1 VISRA
6 GFRNAAPEHPES
18 PESARRYALGLL
30 ARRDFGS
37 AELINKLT
45 VKGYTAEAAAEAVA
59 ALQEERLLDDARS
72 LEAFVRAHAARGQGP
87 MRIRQELAARGFPAA
102 DIEAALESGPDFV
115 ALCREVRQR
124 KFGAKPPGSWAEKGK
139 QARFLQYRGFSSDHI
154 RLALGQDP
162 EDL

>member
-30 ARRDFGS
+30 VRRDFGS
-37 AELINKLT
+37 AELFNKLT
-45 VKGYTAEAAAEAVA
+45 IKGYTAPAASAAVA

-72 LEAFVRAHAARGQGP
+72 LEAFVRTHAARGQGP
-87 MRIRQELAARGFPAA
+87 MRIRQELTARGFPGG
-102 DIEAALESGPDFV
+102 DIEAALANGADFV

-162 EDL
+162 EDP

>member
-1 VISRA
+1 MISRA

-37 AELINKLT
+37 AELITKLT
-45 VKGYTAEAAAEAVA
+45 VKGYTPEAAAEAVA

-87 MRIRQELAARGFPAA
+87 MRIRQELTGRGFPAA

-124 KFGAKPPGSWAEKGK
+124 KFGARPPGSWAEKGK

-162 EDL
+162 EDP

>member
-1 VISRA
+1 MISRA
-6 GFRNAAPEHPES
+6 GFRNAAPEQPEN

-45 VKGYTAEAAAEAVA
+45 VKGYTAEAATEAVA

-87 MRIRQELAARGFPAA
+87 MRIRQELATR
-102 DIEAALESGPDFV
+102 
-115 ALCREVRQR
+115 
-124 KFGAKPPGSWAEKGK
+124 AKPPGSWAEKGK
-139 QARFLQYRGFSSDHI
+139 QMRFLQYRGFSSDHI

-162 EDL
+162 EDP

>member
-37 AELINKLT
+37 AELMSKLT
-45 VKGYTAEAAAEAVA
+45 AKGYTAEAAAEAVA

-72 LEAFVRAHAARGQGP
+72 LEVFVRAHAARGQGP
-87 MRIRQELAARGFPAA
+87 MRIRQELTARGFPAA
-102 DIEAALESGPDFV
+102 DIEVALESGPDFV

-124 KFGAKPPGSWAEKGK
+124 KFGVKPPGSWAEKGK

-162 EDL
+162 EDP